1 MNTLRN
7 TATLR
12 SPTGAKA
19 RVLALWDVQDRILNA
34 FQPLAALLARL
45 YVAQVFFASG
55 LTKLRDWET
64 TVLLFTYEYHVP
76 VLSPAVAAV
85 MGAGGESVLPVLLVL
100 GLGGRFAPIGLSI
113 MNVVAVV
120 SLSEIAPEA
129 LQLHITW
136 GILLAGLS
144 VYGVG
149 NWSADLWVRRWLGG
163 R

>member
-7 TATLR
+7 TAPLT

-19 RVLALWDVQDRILNA
+19 RLLALWDLQDRIMNA

-64 TVLLFTYEYHVP
+64 TVLLFTHEYQVP
-76 VLSPAVAAV
+76 VLSPAVAAA
-85 MGAGGESVLPVLLVL
+85 MGTAGELALPVLLVL
-100 GLGGRFAPIGLSI
+100 GLGGRIAPIGLSI
-113 MNVVAVV
+113 INVVAVI
-120 SLSEIAPEA
+120 SLSEIASEA

-136 GILLAGLS
+136 GVLLAGLS

-149 NWSADLWVRRWLGG
+149 NWSADCWVRRWLS
-163 R
+163 RH

>member
-1 MNTLRN
+1 MNTLRH
-7 TATLR
+7 TATLPK
-12 SPTGAKA
+12 STGVKA
-19 RVLALWDVQDRILNA
+19 RVLALWDLQDRILNA
-34 FQPLAALLARL
+34 FQPLAALMARL

-76 VLSPAVAAV
+76 LLPPAVAAV
-85 MGAGGESVLPVLLVL
+85 VGTGGELVLPVLLVL
-100 GLGGRFAPIGLSI
+100 GLGGRIAPIGLSI

-129 LQLHITW
+129 LQLHIIW

-149 NWSADLWVRRWLGG
+149 NWSADFWVRRWLGQ

>member
-1 MNTLRN
+1 MNTLRHP
-7 TATLR
+7 AMLP

-19 RVLALWDVQDRILNA
+19 RILALWDLQDRILNA
-34 FQPLAALLARL
+34 FQPLAALMARL

-64 TVLLFTYEYHVP
+64 TVMLFTYEYHVP
-76 VLSPAVAAV
+76 LLPPAVAAV
-85 MGAGGESVLPVLLVL
+85 MGAGGELVLPVLLVL
-100 GLGGRFAPIGLSI
+100 GFGGRFAPIGLSI
-113 MNVVAVV
+113 MNVMAVV

-149 NWSADLWVRRWLGG
+149 NWSADFWVRRWLGG